1 MRIQKAE
8 YLEGYKIKLLF
19 NDKKTKIVDLEKEL
33 WGPMYEPLKNIEYFK
48 KVFVDSDHITIQWP
62 NGADFS
68 PDMLY
73 EMGIEAKQNT
83 KPLPSKHSETK
94 IENL

>member
-1 MRIQKAE
+1 MRIKKAE
-8 YLEGYKIKLLF
+8 YLEGYKLKLLF
-19 NDKKTKIVDLEKEL
+19 NDNKTKVVDLTAEL

-48 KVFVDSDHITIQWP
+48 KVFVDSDYITIQWP

-73 EMGIEAKQNT
+73 EMGIET
-83 KPLPSKHSETK
+83 KSRSKSLSK
-94 IENL
+94 